1 MRVLLMNHFPLQGSG
16 SGVYTVN
23 IARALVRKGH
33 EVCIIMPENEVLAE
47 LDVDGIRLH
56 PVYFD
61 SCSADALDFDFPC
74 FTTHPRS
81 VMTFYE
87 LDNAQVAAYEGAFR
101 AAIEDEIAAFDPDVI
116 HCGHIWLQA
125 SYAADYGIP
134 LIITAHGTDLIGF
147 QKSERFREQA
157 RKAFDT
163 ANAIITISKD
173 STALVNKLFGEPEK
187 VHLVRNG
194 YDPTVFYPDESSVA
208 EVLTRF
214 DIDGDYDDIVSF
226 AGKFAHFKG
235 IDILLNAAALY
246 ERDGV
251 ATIIAGDGELF
262 GEMTALAKELG
273 LRHVHFVH
281 NQPHDVLRHL
291 YSCATVSLLTSRNEP
306 FGLVA
311 IEALA
316 CGAPVIASDE
326 GGPLDIITPEVGLLF
341 QSENPED
348 LAREVQLVLDGDID
362 FDREEVAAMPS
373 RTTRKMSRLTS
384 SSLFTRQLSDKPR
397 QRGAGISLSHLAH
410 REAIERRCKGAYHQ
424 AT

>member
-56 PVYFD
+56 PIYFD

-87 LDNAQVAAYEGAFR
+87 LDNAQVAAYEGVFR

-163 ANAIITISKD
+163 ADAIITISKD

-362 FDREEVAAMPS
+362 FDREEVARYALENYS
-373 RTTRKMSRLTS
+373 QDVSIGELIA
-384 SSLFTRQLSDKPR
+384 LY
-397 QRGAGISLSHLAH
+397 
-410 REAIERRCKGAYHQ
+410 EAAIG
-424 AT
+424 

>member
-87 LDNAQVAAYEGAFR
+87 LDNAQVAAYEGVFR

-163 ANAIITISKD
+163 ADAIITISKD

-316 CGAPVIASDE
+316 CGAPVIASGE
-326 GGPLDIITPEVGLLF
+326 GGPLDIITPEVGLLL
-341 QSENPED
+341 QSENPDD

-362 FDREEVAAMPS
+362 FDREEVARYALENYS
-373 RTTRKMSRLTS
+373 QDVSIGELIA
-384 SSLFTRQLSDKPR
+384 LY
-397 QRGAGISLSHLAH
+397 
-410 REAIERRCKGAYHQ
+410 EAAIG
-424 AT
+424 

>member
-163 ANAIITISKD
+163 ADAIITISKD

-326 GGPLDIITPEVGLLF
+326 GRPLDIITPEVGLLF

-362 FDREEVAAMPS
+362 FDREEVARYALENYS
-373 RTTRKMSRLTS
+373 QDVSIGELIA
-384 SSLFTRQLSDKPR
+384 LYE
-397 QRGAGISLSHLAH
+397 A
-410 REAIERRCKGAYHQ
+410 AIE
-424 AT
+424 

>member
-1 MRVLLMNHFPLQGSG
+1 MCVLLMNHFPLQGSG

-87 LDNAQVAAYEGAFR
+87 LDNAQVAAYEGVFR

-163 ANAIITISKD
+163 ADAIITISKD

-362 FDREEVAAMPS
+362 FDREEVARYALENYS
-373 RTTRKMSRLTS
+373 QDVSIDELIA
-384 SSLFTRQLSDKPR
+384 LY
-397 QRGAGISLSHLAH
+397 
-410 REAIERRCKGAYHQ
+410 EAAIG
-424 AT
+424 

>member
-87 LDNAQVAAYEGAFR
+87 LDDAQVAAYEGAFR

-163 ANAIITISKD
+163 ADAIITISKD

-291 YSCATVSLLTSRNEP
+291 YSCATVSLL
-306 FGLVA
+306 
-311 IEALA
+311 
-316 CGAPVIASDE
+316 
-326 GGPLDIITPEVGLLF
+326 
-341 QSENPED
+341 
-348 LAREVQLVLDGDID
+348 
-362 FDREEVAAMPS
+362 
-373 RTTRKMSRLTS
+373 
-384 SSLFTRQLSDKPR
+384 
-397 QRGAGISLSHLAH
+397 
-410 REAIERRCKGAYHQ
+410 
-424 AT
+424 

>member
-33 EVCIIMPENEVLAE
+33 EACIIMPENEVLAE

-87 LDNAQVAAYEGAFR
+87 LDDAQVAAYEGAFR

-163 ANAIITISKD
+163 ADAIITISKD

-208 EVLTRF
+208 EVLTHF

-235 IDILLNAAALY
+235 IDILLNAAAHY

-251 ATIIAGDGELF
+251 ATIIAEDGELF

-362 FDREEVAAMPS
+362 FDREEVARYALENYS
-373 RTTRKMSRLTS
+373 QDVSIGELIA
-384 SSLFTRQLSDKPR
+384 LY
-397 QRGAGISLSHLAH
+397 
-410 REAIERRCKGAYHQ
+410 EAAIG
-424 AT
+424 

>member
-61 SCSADALDFDFPC
+61 SCSTDALDFDFPC

-87 LDNAQVAAYEGAFR
+87 LDDAQVAAYEGAFR
-101 AAIEDEIAAFDPDVI
+101 AAILSASIAAFDPDVI

-163 ANAIITISKD
+163 ADAIITISKD

-362 FDREEVAAMPS
+362 FDREEVARYALENYS
-373 RTTRKMSRLTS
+373 QDVSIGELIA
-384 SSLFTRQLSDKPR
+384 LY
-397 QRGAGISLSHLAH
+397 
-410 REAIERRCKGAYHQ
+410 EAAIG
-424 AT
+424 

>member
-87 LDNAQVAAYEGAFR
+87 LDNAQVAAYEGVFR

-163 ANAIITISKD
+163 VDAIITISKD

-362 FDREEVAAMPS
+362 FDREEVARYALENYS
-373 RTTRKMSRLTS
+373 QDVSIDELIA
-384 SSLFTRQLSDKPR
+384 LY
-397 QRGAGISLSHLAH
+397 
-410 REAIERRCKGAYHQ
+410 EAAIG
-424 AT
+424 

>member
-87 LDNAQVAAYEGAFR
+87 LDDAQVAAYEGAFR

-163 ANAIITISKD
+163 ADAIITISKD

-246 ERDGV
+246 ERDRV

-291 YSCATVSLLTSRNEP
+291 YSWATVSLLTSRNEP

-362 FDREEVAAMPS
+362 FDREEVARYALENYS
-373 RTTRKMSRLTS
+373 QDVSIDELIA
-384 SSLFTRQLSDKPR
+384 LY
-397 QRGAGISLSHLAH
+397 
-410 REAIERRCKGAYHQ
+410 EAAIG
-424 AT
+424 

>member
-1 MRVLLMNHFPLQGSG
+1 MRVLLMDHFPLQGSG

-87 LDNAQVAAYEGAFR
+87 LDNAQVAAYEGVFR

-163 ANAIITISKD
+163 ADAIITISKD

-362 FDREEVAAMPS
+362 FDREEVARYALENYS
-373 RTTRKMSRLTS
+373 QDVSIDELIA
-384 SSLFTRQLSDKPR
+384 LY
-397 QRGAGISLSHLAH
+397 
-410 REAIERRCKGAYHQ
+410 EAAIG
-424 AT
+424 

>member
-87 LDNAQVAAYEGAFR
+87 LDNAQVAAYEGVFR

-134 LIITAHGTDLIGF
+134 LIITAHGADLIGF

-163 ANAIITISKD
+163 ADAIITISKD

-362 FDREEVAAMPS
+362 FDREEVARYALENYS
-373 RTTRKMSRLTS
+373 QDVSIDELIA
-384 SSLFTRQLSDKPR
+384 LY
-397 QRGAGISLSHLAH
+397 
-410 REAIERRCKGAYHQ
+410 EAAIG
-424 AT
+424 

>member
-87 LDNAQVAAYEGAFR
+87 LDNAQVAAYEGSFR

-163 ANAIITISKD
+163 ADAIITISKD

-291 YSCATVSLLTSRNEP
+291 YSCAIVSLLTSRNEP

-326 GGPLDIITPEVGLLF
+326 GEPLDIITPEVGLLF

-362 FDREEVAAMPS
+362 FDREEIARYALENYSQDVSIDELIALYEAAI
-373 RTTRKMSRLTS
+373 
-384 SSLFTRQLSDKPR
+384 
-397 QRGAGISLSHLAH
+397 G
-410 REAIERRCKGAYHQ
+410 
-424 AT
+424 

>member
-16 SGVYTVN
+16 SRVYTVN

-87 LDNAQVAAYEGAFR
+87 LDNAQLAAYEGAFR

-163 ANAIITISKD
+163 ADAIITISKD

-262 GEMTALAKELG
+262 GKMTALAKELG

-362 FDREEVAAMPS
+362 FDREEIARYALENYSQDVSIDELIALYEAAI
-373 RTTRKMSRLTS
+373 
-384 SSLFTRQLSDKPR
+384 
-397 QRGAGISLSHLAH
+397 G
-410 REAIERRCKGAYHQ
+410 
-424 AT
+424 

>member
-87 LDNAQVAAYEGAFR
+87 LDNAQVAAYEGVFR

-163 ANAIITISKD
+163 ADAIITISKD

-326 GGPLDIITPEVGLLF
+326 GGPLDIITPEVELLF

-362 FDREEVAAMPS
+362 FDREEVARYALENYS
-373 RTTRKMSRLTS
+373 QDVSIDELIA
-384 SSLFTRQLSDKPR
+384 LY
-397 QRGAGISLSHLAH
+397 
-410 REAIERRCKGAYHQ
+410 EAAIG
-424 AT
+424 

>member
-23 IARALVRKGH
+23 IAHALVRKGH

-87 LDNAQVAAYEGAFR
+87 LDDAQVAAYEGAFR

-163 ANAIITISKD
+163 ADAIITISKD

-208 EVLTRF
+208 EVLTHF

-251 ATIIAGDGELF
+251 ATIIAEDGELF

-362 FDREEVAAMPS
+362 FDREEVARYALENYS
-373 RTTRKMSRLTS
+373 QDVSIGEFIALY
-384 SSLFTRQLSDKPR
+384 
-397 QRGAGISLSHLAH
+397 
-410 REAIERRCKGAYHQ
+410 EAAIG
-424 AT
+424 

>member
-1 MRVLLMNHFPLQGSG
+1 MRVLLMNHFPLQGLG

-87 LDNAQVAAYEGAFR
+87 LDNAQVAAYEGVFR

-163 ANAIITISKD
+163 ADAIITISKD

-362 FDREEVAAMPS
+362 FDREEVARYALENYS
-373 RTTRKMSRLTS
+373 QDVSIDELIA
-384 SSLFTRQLSDKPR
+384 LY
-397 QRGAGISLSHLAH
+397 
-410 REAIERRCKGAYHQ
+410 EAAIG
-424 AT
+424 

>member
-87 LDNAQVAAYEGAFR
+87 LDNAQVAAYEGVFR

-163 ANAIITISKD
+163 ADAIITISKD

-306 FGLVA
+306 LGLVA

-362 FDREEVAAMPS
+362 FDREEVARYALENYS
-373 RTTRKMSRLTS
+373 QDVSIGELIA
-384 SSLFTRQLSDKPR
+384 LY
-397 QRGAGISLSHLAH
+397 
-410 REAIERRCKGAYHQ
+410 EAAIG
-424 AT
+424 

>member
-87 LDNAQVAAYEGAFR
+87 LDDAQVAAY
-101 AAIEDEIAAFDPDVI
+101 DPDVI

-163 ANAIITISKD
+163 ADAIITISKD

-362 FDREEVAAMPS
+362 FDREEVARYALENYS
-373 RTTRKMSRLTS
+373 QDVSIDELIA
-384 SSLFTRQLSDKPR
+384 LY
-397 QRGAGISLSHLAH
+397 
-410 REAIERRCKGAYHQ
+410 EAAIG
-424 AT
+424 

>member
-87 LDNAQVAAYEGAFR
+87 LNNAQVAAYEGAFR
-101 AAIEDEIAAFDPDVI
+101 AAFDPDVI

-163 ANAIITISKD
+163 ADAIITISKD

-194 YDPTVFYPDESSVA
+194 YDPMVFYPDESSVA

-362 FDREEVAAMPS
+362 FDREEVARYALENYS
-373 RTTRKMSRLTS
+373 QDVSIGELIA
-384 SSLFTRQLSDKPR
+384 LY
-397 QRGAGISLSHLAH
+397 
-410 REAIERRCKGAYHQ
+410 EAAIG
-424 AT
+424 

>member
-87 LDNAQVAAYEGAFR
+87 LDNAQVAAYEGVFR

-134 LIITAHGTDLIGF
+134 LINTAHGTDLIGF

-163 ANAIITISKD
+163 ADAIITISKD

-362 FDREEVAAMPS
+362 FDREEVARYALENYS
-373 RTTRKMSRLTS
+373 QDVSIGELIA
-384 SSLFTRQLSDKPR
+384 LY
-397 QRGAGISLSHLAH
+397 
-410 REAIERRCKGAYHQ
+410 EAAIG
-424 AT
+424 

>member
-87 LDNAQVAAYEGAFR
+87 LDNAQVAAYEGVFR

-134 LIITAHGTDLIGF
+134 LIITAHDTDLIGF

-163 ANAIITISKD
+163 ADAIITISKD

-235 IDILLNAAALY
+235 IDILLNATALY

-362 FDREEVAAMPS
+362 FDREEVARYALENYS
-373 RTTRKMSRLTS
+373 QDVSIGELIA
-384 SSLFTRQLSDKPR
+384 LY
-397 QRGAGISLSHLAH
+397 
-410 REAIERRCKGAYHQ
+410 EAAIG
-424 AT
+424 

>member
-1 MRVLLMNHFPLQGSG
+1 MRVLLMNHFPLQRSG

-87 LDNAQVAAYEGAFR
+87 LDNAQVAAYEGVFR

-163 ANAIITISKD
+163 ADAIITISKD

-362 FDREEVAAMPS
+362 FDREEVARYALENYS
-373 RTTRKMSRLTS
+373 QDVSIGELIA
-384 SSLFTRQLSDKPR
+384 LY
-397 QRGAGISLSHLAH
+397 
-410 REAIERRCKGAYHQ
+410 EAAIG
-424 AT
+424 

>member
-87 LDNAQVAAYEGAFR
+87 LDNAQVAAYEGSFR

-163 ANAIITISKD
+163 ADAIITISKD

-291 YSCATVSLLTSRNEP
+291 YSCATVSRLTSRNEP

-348 LAREVQLVLDGDID
+348 LAREVQLMLDGDID
-362 FDREEVAAMPS
+362 FDREEVARYALENYWRRS
-373 RTTRKMSRLTS
+373 SRLAS
-384 SSLFTRQLSDKPR
+384 SSLFTRQLSDKR
-397 QRGAGISLSHLAH
+397 
-410 REAIERRCKGAYHQ
+410 
-424 AT
+424 

>member
-87 LDNAQVAAYEGAFR
+87 LDNAQVAAYEGVFR

-163 ANAIITISKD
+163 ADAIITISKD

-235 IDILLNAAALY
+235 IDILLNVAALY

-362 FDREEVAAMPS
+362 FDREEVARYALENYS
-373 RTTRKMSRLTS
+373 QDVSIDELIA
-384 SSLFTRQLSDKPR
+384 LY
-397 QRGAGISLSHLAH
+397 
-410 REAIERRCKGAYHQ
+410 EAAIG
-424 AT
+424 

>member
-87 LDNAQVAAYEGAFR
+87 LDNAQVAAYEGVFR

-163 ANAIITISKD
+163 ADAIITISKD

-326 GGPLDIITPEVGLLF
+326 GGPLDIITPEVRLLF

-362 FDREEVAAMPS
+362 FDREEVARYALENYS
-373 RTTRKMSRLTS
+373 QDVSIGELIA
-384 SSLFTRQLSDKPR
+384 LY
-397 QRGAGISLSHLAH
+397 
-410 REAIERRCKGAYHQ
+410 EAAIG
-424 AT
+424 

>member
-87 LDNAQVAAYEGAFR
+87 LDDAQVAAYEGAFR
-101 AAIEDEIAAFDPDVI
+101 TAIEDEIAAFDPDVI

-163 ANAIITISKD
+163 ADAIITISKD

-362 FDREEVAAMPS
+362 FDREEIARYALENYSQDVSIDELIALYEAAI
-373 RTTRKMSRLTS
+373 
-384 SSLFTRQLSDKPR
+384 
-397 QRGAGISLSHLAH
+397 G
-410 REAIERRCKGAYHQ
+410 
-424 AT
+424 

>member
-87 LDNAQVAAYEGAFR
+87 LDDAQVAAYEGAFR

-163 ANAIITISKD
+163 ADAIITISKD

-226 AGKFAHFKG
+226 AGKFVHFKG

-362 FDREEVAAMPS
+362 FDREEIARYALENYSQDVSIDELIALYEAAI
-373 RTTRKMSRLTS
+373 
-384 SSLFTRQLSDKPR
+384 
-397 QRGAGISLSHLAH
+397 G
-410 REAIERRCKGAYHQ
+410 
-424 AT
+424 